1 MKETQKE
8 KGILQWHPAFYAGLQ
23 IELEVEADR
32 LIFENEH
39 QLGTKPRE
47 IDVLIVKKEKGY
59 RVRKNIG
66 RIFRTHNIIEYK
78 SPSDYLSTDDFYRVY
93 GYACFYKSDTGK
105 EGSIPSE
112 EMTLTF
118 VCARYPAKLIR
129 HLNGRLGYSIHEA
142 EPGIYYTES
151 DMFPLQF
158 IITSRLSEKE
168 NLWLKSLT
176 DDLKQTAEARRLVI
190 EYRKSKNNPLYR
202 SVMDI
207 IVRANREKF
216 QEVKKMCTAL
226 EELMKEEIEEGMA
239 KGMEK
244 GIAKGMAKGMAKGEK
259 LVLISQV
266 QRKVQKNRTLE
277 GIASELEEEPSAIA
291 DIYDMVKR
299 YPGEGRMEIYQRL
312 CEAGSGKQ

>member
-1 MKETQKE
+1 M
-8 KGILQWHPAFYAGLQ
+8 
-23 IELEVEADR
+23 
-32 LIFENEH
+32 LI
-39 QLGTKPRE
+39 
-47 IDVLIVKKEKGY
+47 
-59 RVRKNIG
+59 
-66 RIFRTHNIIEYK
+66 
-78 SPSDYLSTDDFYRVY
+78 S
-93 GYACFYKSDTGK
+93 
-105 EGSIPSE
+105 
-112 EMTLTF
+112 
-118 VCARYPAKLIR
+118 
-129 HLNGRLGYSIHEA
+129 
-142 EPGIYYTES
+142 ES
-151 DMFPLQF
+151 DMFPIQF

-239 KGMEK
+239 KG
-244 GIAKGMAKGMAKGEK
+244 EK

-312 CEAGSGKQ
+312 CEAGSGNQ

>member
-23 IELEVEADR
+23 IELEDEADR

-59 RVRKNIG
+59 RV
-66 RIFRTHNIIEYK
+66 
-78 SPSDYLSTDDFYRVY
+78 Y

-118 VCARYPAKLIR
+118 VCTHYPAKLIR

-151 DMFPLQF
+151 DMFPIQF

-176 DDLKQTAEARRLVI
+176 DDLRQTAEARRLVT

-226 EELMKEEIEEGMA
+226 EELMKEEIEE
-239 KGMEK
+239 
-244 GIAKGMAKGMAKGEK
+244 GMAKGEK

>member
-1 MKETQKE
+1 M
-8 KGILQWHPAFYAGLQ
+8 
-23 IELEVEADR
+23 
-32 LIFENEH
+32 LI
-39 QLGTKPRE
+39 
-47 IDVLIVKKEKGY
+47 
-59 RVRKNIG
+59 
-66 RIFRTHNIIEYK
+66 
-78 SPSDYLSTDDFYRVY
+78 S
-93 GYACFYKSDTGK
+93 
-105 EGSIPSE
+105 
-112 EMTLTF
+112 
-118 VCARYPAKLIR
+118 
-129 HLNGRLGYSIHEA
+129 
-142 EPGIYYTES
+142 ES
-151 DMFPLQF
+151 DMFPIQF

-190 EYRKSKNNPLYR
+190 EYRKSKNNSLYR

-226 EELMKEEIEEGMA
+226 EELMKEEIEE
-239 KGMEK
+239 
-244 GIAKGMAKGMAKGEK
+244 GMAKGEK

-312 CEAGSGKQ
+312 CEAGSGNQ